1 MLKMWKVQQLQ
12 QSKWLCA
19 WDAVDTFHFEGWCLS
34 TSLYNVVLAWPT
46 LGLTKFFTEDF
57 SFYFFFSSHLFFFTW
72 NSTHTHSSIIAVKSR
87 ESKEHHRKII
97 SRIFSDFSWTS
108 ALGLGSCFT
117 LCPCTYSTYAPGPG
131 PVKLTTVRDTGTF
144 LRKLKIECLS

>member
-1 MLKMWKVQQLQ
+1 MWKVQQLQ
-12 QSKWLCA
+12 QNKWLYA

-34 TSLYNVVLAWPT
+34 TSQYKVVLAWPT
-46 LGLTKFFTEDF
+46 LGLTKIFTEDF

-97 SRIFSDFSWTS
+97 SRIFSDFSWTW
-108 ALGLGSCFT
+108 ALLRCV
-117 LCPCTYSTYAPGPG
+117 LCTCTCRCVRAARMYPDG
-131 PVKLTTVRDTGTF
+131 PVKLTTVRNTGTF
-144 LRKLKIECLS
+144 LRKLKIEYLS